1 MPLKL
6 SKTASNKNLKTTN
19 FTLYKN
25 RTENCGNET
34 MGVATSRFSK
44 LRHPTDFFHFFEYF
58 ASMKLVKKVKLFL
71 KDFFKHKKRIFL
83 QNSELY
89 SLARLQFRF
98 YTLKSVPVTDSYC
111 FWNTH

>member
-34 MGVATSRFSK
+34 MGVALSRFSK
-44 LRHPTDFFHFFEYF
+44 LRHPTDFFYFFEYF
-58 ASMKLVKKVKLFL
+58 AWMKLKVKSKIIFEGFFRNIKNAFFAKLRTLFVG
-71 KDFFKHKKRIFL
+71 KVTISFL
-83 QNSELY
+83 YIKIS
-89 SLARLQFRF
+89 S
-98 YTLKSVPVTDSYC
+98 S
-111 FWNTH
+111 HG